1 MKAKTS
7 NLILRTMAVALV
19 AGFVG
24 CGGAETQFEA
34 QWGRRVDLRG
44 VHSVVALYA
53 SHDGAQRRT
62 IEDAMTRKLAQR
74 GVHAVPAYAVLD
86 NNEDADYKTAKA
98 SLAAKGFDAVLEIR
112 LISKENEQ
120 TTAYYRN
127 AWHGGGYS
135 GWGYSGYWGWGGPYA
150 YDYYVYN
157 TPVVRLETNLYSLH
171 DDQLVW
177 SGRTKT
183 TDADTMNE
191 VVDEVTS
198 AVATKLDKRGVPTA
212 TARR

>member
-7 NLILRTMAVALV
+7 NLILRTMAIALV

-24 CGGAETQFEA
+24 CGGAETKFETT
-34 QWGRRVDLRG
+34 WGRRVDLHG
-44 VHSVVALYA
+44 VHSVVALYE

-62 IEDAMTRKLAQR
+62 VEDAMTRKLAER

-98 SLAAKGFDAVLEIR
+98 ALAAKGFDAVLEIR
-112 LISKENEQ
+112 LISKENER
-120 TTAYYRN
+120 TTAYYSN
-127 AWHGGGYS
+127 TWHG
-135 GWGYSGYWGWGGPYA
+135 WGYWGWGGPYA
-150 YDYYVYN
+150 YDYYVFD
-157 TPVVRLETNLYSLH
+157 TPVVRVETNLYSLR

-183 TDADTMNE
+183 TDAETMNE
-191 VVDEVTS
+191 VVDGVTS
-198 AVATKLDKRGVPTA
+198 AVATTLEKRGVPTA